1 MLTVQ
6 LVNVQAMEFI
16 MVQNRTSVRLMLF
29 VYILHMVYVDF
40 CLHWLFSSD
49 YSLDSIFSTEHFK
62 M

>member
-1 MLTVQ
+1 
-6 LVNVQAMEFI
+6 